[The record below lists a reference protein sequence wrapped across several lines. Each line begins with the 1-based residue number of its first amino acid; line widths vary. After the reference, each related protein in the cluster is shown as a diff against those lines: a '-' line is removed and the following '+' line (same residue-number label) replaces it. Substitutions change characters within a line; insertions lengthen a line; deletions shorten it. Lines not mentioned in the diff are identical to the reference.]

1 MPSINPSVLLTA
13 PPMVLWSVIE
23 MVGLTFVISRGH
35 RMEVLVGLV
44 VVSFPIYAAV
54 FFAKQV
60 AAVISGMIVSLAIV
74 IGQAGSD

>member
-1 MPSINPSVLLTA
+1 MSSINPSVLLTA
-13 PPMVLWSVIE
+13 PPMVLWSVIA
-23 MVGLTFVISRGH
+23 MVGLTFIISRGH

-60 AAVISGMIVSLAIV
+60 AAVISGMIVSLAILTTPH
-74 IGQAGSD
+74 A